1 MSLLFCGDI
10 VLPFDANIDY
20 EEIKTIFAGN
30 VAIANLEGCIL
41 SDKKDVDK
49 NRWNDKY
56 SLYSCPNIIHIIRSL
71 NIKYVS
77 LCNNHILDYKIP
89 ITHTED
95 ILKQNDINYFGLKN
109 HDILTTELNGKP
121 LYIITFSTCVNGH
134 ALNLY
139 NPDKVVEDIKR
150 LKKDNNCYVVVYPHW
165 GIERL
170 KYVEPADREHA
181 HRCIDAGADLIIGHH
196 PHIIQQI
203 EIYKGKP
210 IIYSV
215 GNFIFPQ
222 SYFGRKKLEF
232 NNPAI
237 LEELIIEW
245 NGKDIV
251 YHRIHFD
258 STKNKLSTVAKMDD
272 NMSYIH
278 DELTN
283 QEYRNYFKS
292 KVSKRTYYITRRK
305 SDSYQSEL
313 FCFLRSRTM
322 RMIRRFLINIGV
334 HVPK

>member
-20 EEIKTIFAGN
+20 EEIKSIFADN

-41 SDKKDVDK
+41 SDKKDVEK

-56 SLYSCPNIIHIIRSL
+56 SLYSCPRIIEVIKDL

-95 ILKQNDINYFGLKN
+95 ILKSNDIYYFGLKN

-121 LYIITFSTCVNGH
+121 LFIITFSTCVNGH

-139 NPDKVVEDIKR
+139 NPDKVVEDIKK

-203 EIYKGKP
+203 EIYKGKA

-222 SYFGRKKLEF
+222 TYYGGKKLVF

-245 NGKDIV
+245 NGKDII
-251 YHRIHFD
+251 YHKIHFD
-258 STKNKLSTVAKMDD
+258 STNNKFSTTNIIDD
-272 NMSYIH
+272 DMSYIH
-278 DELTN
+278 GEQTN
-283 QEYRNYFKS
+283 QEYRNFFKS

-305 SDSYQSEL
+305 SDSYKSEF
-313 FCFLRSRTM
+313 FCFVRSRTM
-322 RMIRRFLINIGV
+322 RIIRRIMIIIGV